1 MRPKV
6 QLSTAREIGP
16 MVLPARQDRGC
27 EHGAPS
33 SGWLPGE
40 AAADQLLGSP
50 QQGQCETPTR
60 SSTGDPTAQGEVL
73 THWLPS
79 WQRHQLHTIW
89 PFCKEEELRLLEM
102 PGSEGLGFEL
112 RGPRRGG
119 GADSESGVWRRGPL
133 DPGSGTWKGGKVVEL
148 RAWPLRTHE
157 KCE

>member
-1 MRPKV
+1 
-6 QLSTAREIGP
+6 

-102 PGSEGLGFEL
+102 PAQKDLASNSGDQEGE
-112 RGPRRGG
+112 
-119 GADSESGVWRRGPL
+119 GVRIQRV
-133 DPGSGTWKGGKVVEL
+133 GSGEEDPLTQGAGPGREGK
-148 RAWPLRTHE
+148 
-157 KCE
+157 